1 MAPLN
6 HDGVMNRVFDAT
18 SAGLRYSDLPADK
31 CPDGVLATGVDMLGT
46 TEALEVGVWEHPVGT
61 STDIETDEVF
71 VVLSGSGRVL
81 LADGR
86 VLELRPG
93 TVGVLTAGTPTTW
106 QVDETLRKVWV
117 VAR

>member
-1 MAPLN
+1 
-6 HDGVMNRVFDAT
+6 MNQVFDA
-18 SAGLRYSDLPADK
+18 AAAPLRYTELPAEK
-31 CPDGVLATGVDMLGT
+31 CPDGIVATGVDMLGT

-71 VVLSGSGRVL
+71 VVLSGSGRVIL
-81 LADGR
+81 DDGR
-86 VLELRPG
+86 ELHLAPG

-106 QVDETLRKVWV
+106 VIDEPLRKVWV

>member
-1 MAPLN
+1 
-6 HDGVMNRVFDAT
+6 MNQVFDAVT
-18 SAGLRYSDLPADK
+18 APLRYTELPADK

-71 VVLSGSGRVL
+71 VVLSGSGRVTL
-81 LADGR
+81 DDGR
-86 VLELRPG
+86 VLHLRPG
-93 TVGVLTAGTPTTW
+93 TVGTLTAGTPTTW
-106 QVDETLRKVWV
+106 EIDEPRRKVWV

>member
-1 MAPLN
+1 VLV
-6 HDGVMNRVFDAT
+6 HDGDMNRVFDAT
-18 SAGLRYSDLPADK
+18 SAALRYSDLPEEK
-31 CPDGVLATGVDMLGT
+31 CPDGPVATGIDMLGT

-81 LADGR
+81 LADGK

-106 QVDETLRKVWV
+106 QIDEILRKVWV

>member
-1 MAPLN
+1 
-6 HDGVMNRVFDAT
+6 
-18 SAGLRYSDLPADK
+18 
-31 CPDGVLATGVDMLGT
+31 
-46 TEALEVGVWEHPVGT
+46 VGVWEHPVGT

-93 TVGVLTAGTPTTW
+93 TVGVLAAGTPTTW
-106 QVDETLRKVWV
+106 EIDETLRKVWV
-117 VAR
+117 ALVILNSGLVAGGRARSQPPAAG

>member
-1 MAPLN
+1 
-6 HDGVMNRVFDAT
+6 MNRVFDAT
-18 SAGLRYSDLPADK
+18 STVLRFSDLSEEK